1 MTCMEGNWR
10 RIAPGVLLPSGLQAI
25 SYGAILPIVA
35 VHAHDLG
42 ASLALAGLVAALILI
57 GQLVGNVPGGWVVD
71 RFGERHAMLGA
82 AGLTIAALAGCA
94 LSTRPEPLLASALL
108 IGVAN
113 AVFGLARQA
122 LVTLVVAPRF
132 RARAFSLMVG
142 AYRLGFTVG
151 PFIGAA
157 AISASGSVRAAFGV
171 AVAAVLVTIVAIL
184 LIPDPETLVA
194 GSPAKVGAPRPNV
207 LTTIR
212 DSRRVLWR
220 VGFAALAVSAMRS
233 SRNTLLP
240 LWATSLGLDATTIAL
255 VVGVG
260 SAIDFSLFYV
270 GGILMDRYG
279 RSIVGVL
286 TLSSYGVGHLA
297 LALTH
302 GDPLAVQ
309 VFLAVVAAFAVT
321 DGLCSG
327 IVMTTGADMAD
338 LVHPNRPAVFL
349 AAWRLVTDLGGA
361 GSPLAI
367 SFLTGIASL
376 AWAAAAIAMVG
387 FAGAFVLGRYGS
399 VVLRE
404 AAGRRDARDATRAKS
419 APVPVRRT
427 QADGVR

>member
-1 MTCMEGNWR
+1 
-10 RIAPGVLLPSGLQAI
+10 
-25 SYGAILPIVA
+25 
-35 VHAHDLG
+35 
-42 ASLALAGLVAALILI
+42 
-57 GQLVGNVPGGWVVD
+57 
-71 RFGERHAMLGA
+71 
-82 AGLTIAALAGCA
+82 
-94 LSTRPEPLLASALL
+94 
-108 IGVAN
+108 
-113 AVFGLARQA
+113 
-122 LVTLVVAPRF
+122 
-132 RARAFSLMVG
+132 
-142 AYRLGFTVG
+142 
-151 PFIGAA
+151 
-157 AISASGSVRAAFGV
+157 
-171 AVAAVLVTIVAIL
+171 
-184 LIPDPETLVA
+184 
-194 GSPAKVGAPRPNV
+194 V

-255 VVGVG
+255 VVGIG

-286 TLSSYGVGHLA
+286 ALSSYGVGHLA
-297 LALTH
+297 LALAH

-419 APVPVRRT
+419 APVPLRRT